1 MRSTR
6 RYFFAFGLL
15 AFATLQGSAIA
26 DDAIDPA
33 DLHQLIDQNRKL
45 QEQVT
50 SQQQVIDLL
59 RQQVGALETDTRR
72 DRAEL
77 DDLQQRMAGSPSAAP
92 SVQSPVAV
100 PVEQADSSAPP
111 PGEHQGNIH
120 IGGELGAAF
129 FASGSDGMFPKGDFR
144 IDEARLFFDASV
156 WKNVYFYSEVNL
168 VTREAADSSLQPG
181 ELYVEIENLSGPLGD
196 ERLINLRAGRL
207 YIPFGEE
214 YQYRMVLDDPLISHS
229 ASDLWGY
236 DQGIEIYGEKDR
248 FSYVFAVQDGG
259 INSLNTA
266 HKDKSLALRIGYD
279 PNSWM
284 HLSASALRT
293 GHVSASTD
301 SLSALWF
308 GNEFFRA
315 IGPLGQTSNFNAN
328 LVEGDAAVK
337 WKGGNLRVAG
347 GLVQFSDNFP
357 GADDTRHMDYFYVET
372 MQHLTEAL
380 YGAVRFSG
388 IDAPGGYPIAG
399 QGNDGEYFFGDT
411 LTKNLDRLS
420 FGIGYQFAP
429 PVLFKIEYSAEWGQT
444 TLGAHRNEEDIFST
458 EIGVRF

>member
-1 MRSTR
+1 VRSTR
-6 RYFFAFGLL
+6 RFFFAFGLV
-15 AFATLQGSAIA
+15 AIATFQRPALA
-26 DDAIDPA
+26 DDAADPA
-33 DLHQLIDQNRKL
+33 DLHELINQNRKL
-45 QEQVT
+45 QEQVA

-59 RQQVGALETDTRR
+59 RQEVGSLEASARR
-72 DRAEL
+72 DRADL
-77 DDLQQRMAGSPSAAP
+77 DDIQQRMAGSASAAP
-92 SVQSPVAV
+92 GTQSPAAG
-100 PVEQADSSAPP
+100 PVEQADPPAPP
-111 PGEHQGNIH
+111 PAEHQGNIH

-129 FASGSDGMFPKGDFR
+129 FASGSEGMFPKGDFR

-168 VTREAADSSLQPG
+168 VTREASDSSIQPG
-181 ELYVEIENLSGPLGD
+181 ELYVEIENLSAPLGD

-236 DQGIEIYGEKDR
+236 DEGVEIFGQKDR
-248 FSYVFAVQDGG
+248 VSYVLAVQDGG
-259 INSLNTA
+259 INSLNTG

-284 HLSASALRT
+284 HLSASAMRT
-293 GHVSASTD
+293 GHVGASTD

-308 GNEFFRA
+308 GNGFFRA
-315 IGPLGQTSNFNAN
+315 IGPPGQTSNFDAN
-328 LVEGDAAVK
+328 LLEGDAMVK
-337 WKGGNLRVAG
+337 WRSGDLRFAG
-347 GLVQFSDNFP
+347 GIVQFSDNYP
-357 GADDTRHMDYFYVET
+357 GADDTRHLDYFYVET
-372 MQHLTEAL
+372 MQHFSEAI

-388 IDAPGGYPIAG
+388 IDAPGGYPLAG
-399 QGNDGEYFFGDT
+399 QGNAGEYFFGDT

-444 TLGAHRNEEDIFST
+444 TLGARRNEEDLFST

>member
-1 MRSTR
+1 M
-6 RYFFAFGLL
+6 
-15 AFATLQGSAIA
+15 
-26 DDAIDPA
+26 DPA
-33 DLHQLIDQNRKL
+33 DLHQLVDQNRKL

-59 RQQVGALETDTRR
+59 RQQVGALETSTRR

-77 DDLQQRMAGSPSAAP
+77 DELQQRMAGAPPAAP
-92 SVQSPVAV
+92 SVPSPVAV
-100 PVEQADSSAPP
+100 PAEQTDSPAPLP
-111 PGEHQGNIH
+111 VEHQGNIH

-129 FASGSDGMFPKGDFR
+129 FASGSSGMFPKGDFR

-168 VTREAADSSLQPG
+168 VTREASDPSIQPG
-181 ELYVEIENLSGPLGD
+181 ELYVEIENLSAPLGD

-229 ASDLWGY
+229 TSDLWGY
-236 DQGIEIYGEKDR
+236 DEGIEIYGQKDR
-248 FSYVFAVQDGG
+248 LSYVFAVQNGG

-279 PNSWM
+279 PTAWM
-284 HLSASALRT
+284 HLSASAMRT
-293 GHVSASTD
+293 GHVSASSD

-315 IGPLGQTSNFNAN
+315 IGPLGQTSNFNAD
-328 LVEGDAAVK
+328 LLEGDASVK
-337 WKGGNLRVAG
+337 WKGGSLKVAG

-357 GADDTRHMDYFYVET
+357 GADDTRHMKYFYVET

-388 IDAPGGYPIAG
+388 IDAPDGYPLAG
-399 QGNDGEYFFGDT
+399 QGNDGEFFFGDT
-411 LTKNLDRLS
+411 LTKNLERLS
-420 FGIGYQFAP
+420 FGLGYQLAP
-429 PVLFKIEYSAEWGQT
+429 PVLFKVEYSAEWGQT
-444 TLGAHRNEEDIFST
+444 TLGAQRNEEDIFST

>member
-1 MRSTR
+1 
-6 RYFFAFGLL
+6 
-15 AFATLQGSAIA
+15 
-26 DDAIDPA
+26 
-33 DLHQLIDQNRKL
+33 
-45 QEQVT
+45 
-50 SQQQVIDLL
+50 
-59 RQQVGALETDTRR
+59 
-72 DRAEL
+72 
-77 DDLQQRMAGSPSAAP
+77 
-92 SVQSPVAV
+92 
-100 PVEQADSSAPP
+100 
-111 PGEHQGNIH
+111 
-120 IGGELGAAF
+120 
-129 FASGSDGMFPKGDFR
+129 
-144 IDEARLFFDASV
+144 
-156 WKNVYFYSEVNL
+156 
-168 VTREAADSSLQPG
+168 
-181 ELYVEIENLSGPLGD
+181 
-196 ERLINLRAGRL
+196 
-207 YIPFGEE
+207 
-214 YQYRMVLDDPLISHS
+214 
-229 ASDLWGY
+229 
-236 DQGIEIYGEKDR
+236 
-248 FSYVFAVQDGG
+248 
-259 INSLNTA
+259 
-266 HKDKSLALRIGYD
+266 
-279 PNSWM
+279 M